1 MKQKWTKAGVQIKH
15 FIIFRTARS
24 FLVPQSKRTNT
35 KTCCITP
42 LSLCVVC
49 LFVWLFAVSLV
60 WMFNGGG
67 SGMLKS
73 HTHLALIGLTKT
85 NAPYKTNIPQ
95 RKCFKIILSIEHS
108 NAKALMDRFQQ
119 PALFRGFLN
128 TDLTV
133 CSSSRALKRSAWAV
147 RSEASF
153 PLVTTRNDP
162 SNNVR
167 ATEVIQRH
175 VYGSANARTNAK
187 MWWEQFDWRFKAELE
202 PYLASLECS
211 ASSANGHAQ
220 WVP

>member
-133 CSSSRALKRSAWAV
+133 CSSSRALKRSAWAL

-153 PLVTTRNDP
+153 LLVTTPNTTLQIMCVQRK
-162 SNNVR
+162 SYS
-167 ATEVIQRH
+167 ATFTEVQ
-175 VYGSANARTNAK
+175 
-187 MWWEQFDWRFKAELE
+187 MLE
-202 PYLASLECS
+202 PMLRCGGN
-211 ASSANGHAQ
+211 SSIDVSKQN
-220 WVP
+220 